1 MHLHEHQAKRLF
13 ADYGIPV
20 PAGRV
25 LDSPA
30 LAAAVAG
37 ELGGD
42 AWVVKAQVH
51 AGGRGK
57 GGGVRRV
64 GSTEELEQVAG
75 ELLGSRLVTRQ
86 TGPQGLPVNSVLVEE
101 TVALAQEYYLGMLA
115 VSYTHLTLP
124 TTLNSCCC
132 GWWGGG

>member
-25 LDSPA
+25 LDSAA
-30 LAAAVAG
+30 LAAEVAG
-37 ELGGD
+37 EIGGD

-64 GSTEELEQVAG
+64 GSVEELEQAAG
-75 ELLGSRLVTRQ
+75 LGKRRRRKAPSPSQARTTRRKA
-86 TGPQGLPVNSVLVEE
+86 S
-101 TVALAQEYYLGMLA
+101 AK
-115 VSYTHLTLP
+115 
-124 TTLNSCCC
+124 
-132 GWWGGG
+132 